1 MRLPASICTPD
12 FTCSVFPLRTAY
24 AALTAARPLRQKV
37 NLTDGKPPQAGAFSD
52 LRAVNPFSIGNE

>member
-1 MRLPASICTPD
+1 MRIPASICTPD

-37 NLTDGKPPQAGAFSD
+37 NLTNGKPPQAEVSPN
-52 LRAVNPFSIGNE
+52 LRAVDLIVNL